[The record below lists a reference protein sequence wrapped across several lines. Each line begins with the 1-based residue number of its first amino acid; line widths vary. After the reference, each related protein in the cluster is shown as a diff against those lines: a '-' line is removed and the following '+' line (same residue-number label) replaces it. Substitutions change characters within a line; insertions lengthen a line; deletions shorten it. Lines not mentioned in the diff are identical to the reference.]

1 MEYIISKQWK
11 RIASVVKNILQT
23 KNRSMLSST
32 CAICGKKKLTF
43 VKNQEIHKF
52 SNKFKMSKLFKKC
65 LLTGEKIARFAFKT
79 ARI

>member
-43 VKNQEIHKF
+43 IKNQEIHKF

-65 LLTGEKIARFAFKT
+65 LLTGEKIARFAFKR

>member
-1 MEYIISKQWK
+1 MEYISKQWK

-43 VKNQEIHKF
+43 IKNQEIHKF
-52 SNKFKMSKLFKKC
+52 SNKSKMSKLFKKC